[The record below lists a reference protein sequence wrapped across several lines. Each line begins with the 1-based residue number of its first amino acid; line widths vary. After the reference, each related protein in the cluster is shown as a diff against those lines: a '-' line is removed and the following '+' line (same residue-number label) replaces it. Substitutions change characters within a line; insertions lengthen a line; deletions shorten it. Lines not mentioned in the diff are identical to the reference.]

1 MSDSFETAIIEA
13 VSPKTDPKRLQAL
26 SHWEQKDER
35 SRLRQALASNP
46 NSEEG
51 LLLEVAGEYPD
62 EVIEN
67 PRFQL
72 LLLGGETWWEN
83 VRPISMLR
91 LLVALGPTA
100 PKQARLAFFD
110 ELGRLL
116 ANTDPLLMSMEQQM
130 RFTKR
135 ITVEWR
141 ADSREDDDAQS
152 GEQDSG
158 GDVGPSPNTLKRQD
172 FEIDFLCNVDEGLW
186 LLYPPYIIDDSIS
199 IYEQLINCNSSESLL
214 TTLMRHGWWEEASS
228 LGEYGQ
234 WEIKNVSPQLDCWQL
249 CADLSIDGS
258 GTIQIEDPAGET
270 HLVEVEAPDQECEF
284 LEPKLK
290 ENPDILGSIFETD
303 IISST
308 ELVSLLQQLIASM
321 KHIHG
326 VERDSA

>member
-1 MSDSFETAIIEA
+1 MSVSFETAIIEA
-13 VSPKTDPKRLQAL
+13 ASPKTDPKRLQAL

-51 LLLEVAGEYPD
+51 LLLELAGEYPD

-67 PRFQL
+67 PRFQHKVS
-72 LLLGGETWWEN
+72 GDEIWWEN
-83 VRPISMLR
+83 VQPISMLR
-91 LLVALGPTA
+91 LLAALGPTA
-100 PKQARLAFFD
+100 PKQARLDFFD
-110 ELGRLL
+110 ELGCLL
-116 ANTDPLLMSMEQQM
+116 ANIDPLFMSMEQQM
-130 RFTKR
+130 SFTKE

-141 ADSREDDDAQS
+141 ADSREDDDAES

-158 GDVGPSPNTLKRQD
+158 EDVGPDPKTLKQQD
-172 FEIDFLCNVDEGLW
+172 FDIDLCCVVDEGLW
-186 LLYPPYIIDDSIS
+186 ILYPPDIIDDPIS

-214 TTLMRHGWWEEASS
+214 STLTRHGWSEQASS
-228 LGEYGQ
+228 LGDYGY
-234 WEIKNVSPQLDCWQL
+234 WEIKSVSPQLDCWEI

-270 HLVEVEAPDQECEF
+270 HVVEVEAPDKEYEY
-284 LEPKLK
+284 LKPTLK
-290 ENPDILGSIFETD
+290 EHPDILGSIFETE
-303 IISST
+303 IVSST